1 MLVLLSGTKP
11 VGQTAWI
18 SKARRRRR
26 TSASRYSTP
35 VMGTDA
41 DDVQRIIER
50 GVQQARDGVKNT
62 RLLRAIEMRS
72 ADEII
77 AAVPL
82 EPLMAMTQPL
92 ANVYGKQIVRGANR
106 QVDEFGREDTF
117 NAADARVINAAGLRA
132 GNLVTRITQEQR
144 ASLRGAI
151 VDAASGQF
159 SVDDTAKIIRSSIGL
174 TTRYENAV
182 KNNYFKTKQSL
193 MAAGLGERAA
203 AETASKSAEKYAARL
218 TRSRART
225 IARTELHQSNNV
237 GRQLA
242 WDELVQE
249 GFIGPDQYK
258 VWVANPS
265 ACSICL
271 ELDGESVPLNEP
283 FSNGDLQAEAHP
295 NCMCIAELE
304 TLTERDAREEA
315 ERQGTAETDSAEPE
329 PAPTQ
334 AVAEIRDSAWI
345 DQNIQA
351 FDDEASG
358 YYKLWEDSANNPN
371 NQQHPM
377 SYTMTKRLGLNG
389 LPTVVSREQMD
400 DLVANNPGRQMY
412 RGLEPAVNKPATVMF
427 EDLKGGDMF
436 VGTGSFGHGI
446 YFAARGRPRSAGK
459 LTAAQGGGYVTNFG
473 RATATETYATERGL
487 VMRATLR
494 PDAKIIKDSELF
506 ELDRK
511 IRTDFN
517 EYVKERKKEIYA
529 MHGESSQAKTLIDD
543 LERRQ
548 ISLETFLSYDMA
560 NAARL
565 SGYDVIKTYGV
576 GGADEDHYWNV
587 LNRKVIIVQDEPDWN
602 AGKYRD

>member
-1 MLVLLSGTKP
+1 MLVLLSGAKP
-11 VGQTAWI
+11 VGRTVWI

-50 GVQQARDGVKNT
+50 GVQQARDGVKSA
-62 RLLRAIEMRS
+62 RLRRAIEMRS

-271 ELDGESVPLNEP
+271 ELDGESVPMNEP

-329 PAPTQ
+329 PAPAQ
-334 AVAEIRDSAWI
+334 PEIDPRDPEWL
-345 DQNIQA
+345 DQNLNSIV
-351 FDDEASG
+351 DEAQILRESWD
-358 YYKLWEDSANNPN
+358 KSNPN
-371 NQQHPM
+371 NQSHAEALVI
-377 SYTMTKRLGLNG
+377 SRRLGLDG
-389 LPTVVSREQMD
+389 KPQVVSREQMD
-400 DLVANNPGRQMY
+400 DLMTNNPERQMY
-412 RGLEPAVNKPATVMF
+412 RGLSPAYNKTADSMF
-427 EDLKGGDMF
+427 DDFKGGEMF
-436 VGTGSFGHGI
+436 IGTGVRGDGI
-446 YFAARGRPRSAGK
+446 YFAARGSRANATGLLGDRADD
-459 LTAAQGGGYVTNFG
+459 YVTNFG
-473 RATATETYATERGL
+473 RLTALETYAGFGGV
-487 VMRATLR
+487 VMRATINPNSTSIDYEVMQR
-494 PDAKIIKDSELF
+494 EIFTARMKYSKHVADKNIAINK
-506 ELDRK
+506 
-511 IRTDFN
+511 RTD
-517 EYVKERKKEIYA
+517 
-529 MHGESSQAKTLIDD
+529 IDEATKNKLVD
-543 LERRQ
+543 ENNNNFRNFDKV
-548 ISLETFLSYDMA
+548 ITNDPA
-560 NAARL
+560 NWARL
-565 SGYDVIKTYGV
+565 RGIDVIETDRFGQTP
-576 GGADEDHYWNV
+576 EDHYWV
-587 LNRKVIIVQDEPDWN
+587 ILNRKSVIVQDEPDWN
-602 AGKYRD
+602 SGRY